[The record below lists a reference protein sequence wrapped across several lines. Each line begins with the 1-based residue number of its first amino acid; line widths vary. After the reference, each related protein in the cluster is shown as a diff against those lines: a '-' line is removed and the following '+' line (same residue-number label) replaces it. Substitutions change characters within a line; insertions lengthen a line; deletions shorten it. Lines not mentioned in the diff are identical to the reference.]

1 MRLLLEAE
9 RSFTEGIVE
18 ETRLLLDSPRTQA
31 EKLEHLKAEASR
43 QHEKLITLQKMMWM
57 AKHNPD
63 RHTKLQR
70 LVNVREKTL
79 VYLEAMT
86 RFLEAQERNGRTLN
100 QAPRVFASPDWDEN

>member
-18 ETRLLLDSPRTQA
+18 ETRLLLKSRRTQA
-31 EKLEHLKAEASR
+31 EKLAFLRAEASR
-43 QHEKLITLQKMMWM
+43 QHEKLITLQKMMWL

-63 RHTKLQR
+63 RHAKLQR
-70 LVNVREKTL
+70 LSNVREKTL

-86 RFLEAQERNGRTLN
+86 RFLEAKEKNGRTLN
-100 QAPRVFASPDWDEN
+100 EPPQVFASPDWDEN